1 MIIQSRDAPN
11 SSEIFMRELSPGLL
25 AFVSEP
31 YLAEAQDDATVLA
44 IMAQE
49 MWIEIH

>member
-1 MIIQSRDAPN
+1 
-11 SSEIFMRELSPGLL
+11 MRELGAGLL
-25 AFVSEP
+25 AVGSET